1 MRALIIIIC
10 SCLILTGCRKD
21 EELRTGNIS
30 GKISSYDQ
38 FGFPKSEQTGIS
50 VDLYRDSALISTV
63 TADYLARYVFNDI
76 PYGKYHISYHKENLI
91 QTQEEHVVYHAGGG
105 ASTISNFSLFEIPTY
120 QLDLDSVGFP
130 SPYLYIYLKYNNSP
144 NLPWYFYGLPCRAF
158 FGNSAEVSKDN
169 YLACS
174 HISSIT
180 HEGSYDNPGKAA
192 LWVEIWGIKGDMDQL
207 KQGTTWVRVYPIA
220 IAQGYDAFEFYP
232 EALGPPSDAVSFKW
246 P

>member
-1 MRALIIIIC
+1 MKALIIILF

-21 EELRTGNIS
+21 EELRIGSIS
-30 GKISSYDQ
+30 GKISSFDQ
-38 FGFPKSEQTGIS
+38 FGFKKGEQTGIL
-50 VDLYRDSALISTV
+50 VDLYKDTALVSTV
-63 TADYLARYVFNDI
+63 TADDLDRYTFNDI
-76 PYGKYHISYHKENLI
+76 PYGKYHIGCHKESFV
-91 QTQEEHVVYHAGGG
+91 QTREEHVVYHAGGG

-130 SPYLYIYLKYNNSP
+130 PPYQYIYLKYNNSP

-158 FGNSAEVSKDN
+158 FGNSADVSKEN

-174 HISSIT
+174 IVIGIT
-180 HEGSYDNPGKAA
+180 YEGPYDNPGKAA
-192 LWVEIWGIKGDMDQL
+192 LSFEIWDITGDIDQL

-220 IAQGYDAFEFYP
+220 IAQGYDAFDFYP
-232 EALGPPSDAVSFKW
+232 EALGPPSDAVSFEW